1 MIEAV
6 LGKELSLSSVR
17 KTFKYSTSPLLY
29 INFKKGKLK
38 ESQIIC
44 NAESASKSLFQVTD
58 YTDLGQH
65 NVLST
70 VAYKMIRRLT
80 VRKPELAGCKEIRNR
95 FFAKSKRTF

>member
-29 INFKKGKLK
+29 INLKKGKLK

-44 NAESASKSLFQVTD
+44 NA
-58 YTDLGQH
+58 
-65 NVLST
+65 
-70 VAYKMIRRLT
+70 
-80 VRKPELAGCKEIRNR
+80 
-95 FFAKSKRTF
+95 

>member
-29 INFKKGKLK
+29 INLKKGKLK

-58 YTDLGQH
+58 LGQH

-70 VAYKMIRRLT
+70 VAFKMIHRLT

>member
-29 INFKKGKLK
+29 INLKKGKLK

-58 YTDLGQH
+58 LGQH

-70 VAYKMIRRLT
+70 VAFKMIHRVT
-80 VRKPELAGCKEIRNR
+80 VRKPELAGCKE
-95 FFAKSKRTF
+95 T